1 MAVISVLELPILDI
15 AIVSVVG
22 STVKSSVV
30 AVLELVLELVAI
42 SVLDGAIVPAVVSW
56 TEELAGF
63 LVYGSRL

>member
-1 MAVISVLELPILDI
+1 MAAISVLELPILDI

-22 STVKSSVV
+22 STVKTSIVV
-30 AVLELVLELVAI
+30 VLELVAI
-42 SVLDGAIVPAVVSW
+42 SVLDEATVPVVVSW

>member
-30 AVLELVLELVAI
+30 AVLELVAI

>member
-22 STVKSSVV
+22 LIVKSSVV
-30 AVLELVLELVAI
+30 AVLELVAI
-42 SVLDGAIVPAVVSW
+42 SVLDEATVPAVVSW

-63 LVYGSRL
+63 LVDGSRL